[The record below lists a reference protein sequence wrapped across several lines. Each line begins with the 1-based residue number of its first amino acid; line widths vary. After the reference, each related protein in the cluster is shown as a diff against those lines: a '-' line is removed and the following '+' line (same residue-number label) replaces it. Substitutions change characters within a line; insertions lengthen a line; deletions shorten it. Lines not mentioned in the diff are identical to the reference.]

1 MKILLLLVASLS
13 ISVAVGQNSK
23 DKTLQLEIEG
33 IYDYGSTES
42 FLVQLV
48 EKGSTKKEAMTMVV
62 GGCEATALART
73 KYDWE
78 FSRPLT
84 YDLFNSVFENSS
96 LKLSHI
102 LITKLEEGT
111 FYAVLVIDDNG
122 KEIEL
127 DARPSDSINLALK
140 AEVPIYATEKVWNAS
155 KESIE
160 D

>member
-1 MKILLLLVASLS
+1 MRTLLLLIMAFGLS
-13 ISVAVGQNSK
+13 NTFAQSVN
-23 DKTLQLEIEG
+23 DHTFELEIEG

-42 FLVQLV
+42 FLVRLI
-48 EKGSTKKEAMTMVV
+48 EKDGDKGEALDMIV

-102 LITKLEEGT
+102 VITKLEEGT
-111 FYAVLVIDDNG
+111 FYAVLVVDDNG

-140 AEVPIYATEKVWNAS
+140 AEVPIYATEDVWNDAA
-155 KESIE
+155 EEIE